1 MANGNGKNGR
11 KNGKRPEQNGKP
23 SVDGGPR
30 GVSCRRNV
38 VSKPGSWAKARQSA
52 YLYLRQEPP
61 EEILVL
67 AGISRA
73 TWQNW
78 ITCDWWWDLVQ
89 EEGDKPWFQELKIDA
104 KRTVARQVKDPQ
116 RGEALRILES
126 TDDRFAPP
134 KQRLEITQ
142 NYIHIDEFTE
152 IFRAVAQDLVD
163 VVQDPEQRDEMVRR
177 VEKRLLPAEAMKA
190 LPAGETEGEA

>member
-11 KNGKRPEQNGKP
+11 KNGTRPEQNGKP
-23 SVDGGPR
+23 PTDGGPR

-116 RGEALRILES
+116 RGEALRVLERV
-126 TDDRFAPP
+126 DDRLAPAT
-134 KQRLEITQ
+134 QRLEITQ
-142 NYIHIDEFTE
+142 NYLHRDEVLE
-152 IFRAVAQDLVD
+152 LFRGLAEDLVE
-163 VVQDPEQRDEMVRR
+163 VIADPEQRDEMVKR
-177 VEKRLLPAEAMKA
+177 VERRLLPATAPKM